1 MLRISA
7 GGTRRPARGTKGPRV
22 AERASRR
29 LQSLAHSVN
38 YQVLS
43 QSLLVCVVVAVLARL
58 CCRQVD
64 AGFAW
69 LIDPGRCRYKIH
81 VQIGHDGAAAN
92 Q

>member
-29 LQSLAHSVN
+29 LQSRAFRELPG
-38 YQVLS
+38 
-43 QSLLVCVVVAVLARL
+43 VVAVLARL